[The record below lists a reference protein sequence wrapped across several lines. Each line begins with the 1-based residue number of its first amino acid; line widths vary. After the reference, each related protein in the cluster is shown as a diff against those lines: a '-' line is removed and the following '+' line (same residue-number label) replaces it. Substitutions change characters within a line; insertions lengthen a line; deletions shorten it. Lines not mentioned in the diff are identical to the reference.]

1 MYQLFAILL
10 SATIFTGFLAI
21 PFINL
26 LYKLRFRY
34 KRVINQE
41 EKAGIT
47 VSKLHEDKAGT
58 PTGGGVLIIGSVLLF
73 SILYYRVSIISLNWA
88 SYILLFTLILFGG
101 IGLYDDLRKMIRVHG
116 RKLQAFP
123 KFPKLVL
130 QLIFGLVVGYMIYL
144 FLGISTITIPVFD
157 FTINLGIFYIVFAM
171 IVIVFMSNAF
181 NITDGLDGLATGL
194 LLIALTAYWVLAQDG
209 FYSMDVAL
217 FIAVIMGSLIAFLYF
232 NIYPARIFMGDTG
245 SMALGAMLAV
255 ISLIL
260 NQSLVAPIIG
270 GVFVI
275 EFISSFIQVMSKKFR
290 NGKRIFK
297 IAPLHF
303 HFQAEGWDETKV
315 TMRFWIFGILC
326 AFWGLLIATF

>member
-1 MYQLFAILL
+1 MYQLFVILL
-10 SATIFTGFLAI
+10 SATFFTGLLAI

-34 KRVINQE
+34 KRVINQD
-41 EKAGIT
+41 EKVGIT
-47 VSKLHEDKAGT
+47 VSQLHEDKAGT
-58 PTGGGVLIIGSVLLF
+58 PTGGGILIIGSVLLF
-73 SILYYRVSIISLNWA
+73 SILYYRLTIFSLNWA
-88 SYILLFTLILFGG
+88 SYILLLSLVLFGG

-116 RKLQAFP
+116 KKLRT
-123 KFPKLVL
+123 FPKLPKLIL
-130 QLIFGLVVGYMIYL
+130 QLLFGLLIGYMIYTL
-144 FLGISTITIPVFD
+144 LGINSLTIPF
-157 FTINLGIFYIVFAM
+157 FNITINLGIFYILFAM
-171 IVIVFMSNAF
+171 LLIVFMSNAF

-209 FYSMDVAL
+209 FYALDVAI

-245 SMALGAMLAV
+245 SMALGATLAV

-260 NQSLVAPIIG
+260 NQPLVVPIIG

-275 EFISSFIQVMSKKFR
+275 EFVTSFIQLISKKFR
-290 NGKRIFK
+290 NGKRVFK

-303 HFQAEGWDETKV
+303 HLQAEGWDETKV
-315 TMRFWIFGILC
+315 TMRFWLFGIIC
-326 AFWGLLIATF
+326 AFWGLIIATF

>member
-1 MYQLFAILL
+1 MYQLFVILL
-10 SATIFTGFLAI
+10 SATFFTGLLAI

-41 EKAGIT
+41 EKDKIT
-47 VSKLHEDKAGT
+47 VSQLHEDKAGT
-58 PTGGGVLIIGSVLLF
+58 PTGGGVLIIGAVLLF
-73 SILYYRVSIISLNWA
+73 SILYYRVTIFSLNWA
-88 SYILLFTLILFGG
+88 SYILLLTLILFGG

-116 RKLQAFP
+116 RKLRAFP
-123 KFPKLVL
+123 KLPKLIL
-130 QLIFGLVVGYMIYL
+130 QLSFGLIVGYMIFQ
-144 FLGISTITIPVFD
+144 FLGISSITIPVFNI
-157 FTINLGIFYIVFAM
+157 TINLGIFYVVFAM
-171 IVIVFMSNAF
+171 IMIVFMSNAF

-194 LLIALTAYWVLAQDG
+194 LLIALAAYWVLSQDG
-209 FYSMDVAL
+209 FYATDVTI

-245 SMALGAMLAV
+245 SMALGAILAV

-275 EFISSFIQVMSKKFR
+275 EFLSSLIQLISKKFR
-290 NGKRIFK
+290 NGKRVFK

-315 TMRFWIFGILC
+315 TMRFWLFGILC